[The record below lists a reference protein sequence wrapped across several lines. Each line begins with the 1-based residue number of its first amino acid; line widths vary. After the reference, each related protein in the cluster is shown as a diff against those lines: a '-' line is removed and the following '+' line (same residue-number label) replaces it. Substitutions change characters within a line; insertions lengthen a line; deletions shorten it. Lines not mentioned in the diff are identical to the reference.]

1 MLVVAWI
8 PVGLVFIQ
16 LQPLLLVL
24 DRLRTFNVAEAGW
37 QLLSVALVVG
47 LWATGHLTPTTA
59 VGVTLA
65 ALAAGTLL
73 VSRDLL
79 PAWRPR
85 PRPSLKLFRR
95 TFPYAARSYATA
107 VTGFALLRLD
117 ILLVENRLGTRQVG
131 LYAIAFTVCEAIQ
144 VLPTTIGA
152 LLLPKVAALD
162 DEGARWMVTRKVA
175 LGTAALMLVVC
186 GLAAIMAR
194 PAIGIIYGNEFL
206 PSVTP
211 LYWLLPG
218 VVLLGVNTVFVHY
231 FLAVGMPP
239 AIVVAQAV
247 AVVVDVVLA
256 LLLLRPHGLAG
267 AGMAASIAYGA
278 LFAMT
283 LAYASRW
290 RRRPR

>member
-1 MLVVAWI
+1 M
-8 PVGLVFIQ
+8 
-16 LQPLLLVL
+16 
-24 DRLRTFNVAEAGW
+24 
-37 QLLSVALVVG
+37 
-47 LWATGHLTPTTA
+47 
-59 VGVTLA
+59 
-65 ALAAGTLL
+65 
-73 VSRDLL
+73 
-79 PAWRPR
+79 
-85 PRPSLKLFRR
+85 
-95 TFPYAARSYATA
+95 
-107 VTGFALLRLD
+107 
-117 ILLVENRLGTRQVG
+117 
-131 LYAIAFTVCEAIQ
+131 
-144 VLPTTIGA
+144 LPTTIGA

-283 LAYASRW
+283 LAYVSRW